1 MTDNGSVRL
10 PQVLIMKA
18 PILRGLRILVV
29 EDEPLCA
36 WTYPGFVERRGLG
49 SGYLV

>member
-1 MTDNGSVRL
+1 
-10 PQVLIMKA
+10 MKA

-36 WTYPGFVERRGLG
+36 YDMLSMGTEVSAEVGV
-49 SGYLV
+49 